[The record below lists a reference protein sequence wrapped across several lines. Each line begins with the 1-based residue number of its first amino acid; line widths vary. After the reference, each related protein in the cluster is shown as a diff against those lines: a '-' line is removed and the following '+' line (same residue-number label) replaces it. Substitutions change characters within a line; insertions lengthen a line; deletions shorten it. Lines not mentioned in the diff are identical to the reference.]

1 MEIRPKLHTGGWGGF
16 WQFNFFPIYLN
27 SLSFSLSLSN
37 SPFLSISLSLPVSL
51 CFPLSSSLSLSVS
64 SVSPS
69 HPALSQFDLSHC
81 LFVYHV
87 VFSLNSLSYLFK
99 HISFSLTSSLSFPCL
114 SRPHFFIIRLQT
126 DHKKH
131 LLNLNHHY
139 SLDISQPTN
148 STGYPNHNFTIHTF
162 QNKKIPSAAKQ
173 N

>member
-27 SLSFSLSLSN
+27 SLSFSLSLILPS
-37 SPFLSISLSLPVSL
+37 SLSLSSCLSMFPSL
-51 CFPLSSSLSLSVS
+51 FLSLSLSVS

-81 LFVYHV
+81 LLVYPV

-99 HISFSLTSSLSFPCL
+99 HLSFSLTSSLSFPCL
-114 SRPHFFIIRLQT
+114 SRPHFFIIRFQT
-126 DHKKH
+126 DHQKH